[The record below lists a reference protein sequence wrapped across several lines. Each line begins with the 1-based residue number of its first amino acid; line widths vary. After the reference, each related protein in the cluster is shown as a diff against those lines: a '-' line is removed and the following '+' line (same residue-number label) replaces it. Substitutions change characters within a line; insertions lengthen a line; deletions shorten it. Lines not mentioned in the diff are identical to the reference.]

1 LVAEAISLVHPLD
14 IDEHSNGEA
23 CAVCISVAGLGA
35 GAPSRTPPPE
45 TPRVA
50 VQGNF
55 SIVLSVDPRRVDRP
69 AARGP
74 PRFARSPTMSPRA
87 PRPARVAAPEAR
99 R

>member
-1 LVAEAISLVHPLD
+1 MRRRTPSNSLAVAALTLIAFLVAEAISLVHPLD

-74 PRFARSPTMSPRA
+74 PRFA
-87 PRPARVAAPEAR
+87 
-99 R
+99 